1 MNKNIFSNLD
11 ISYLTDKLGI
21 DLFTLARGTYDCL
34 SLDGIVTE
42 GINDRFLAGLLLENS
57 ISADFFNS
65 KTNLRKF
72 IAALPQRYRESIRD
86 NFDLQTVKWDDSL
99 YMFFEEHYGINKRF
113 KPTRQPSK
121 TVSETALFFDE
132 PEFPFKNLKDYQSII
147 YHKVYDYIKSV
158 NFARCILQMPTGSG
172 KTRTAMEIVSE
183 YLNEHSTSVIWLANT
198 EELVDQAFESFRE
211 VWGIRRKKPLAAYNH
226 MRYSGDIDY
235 ERQSFHLNTLQGLNS
250 KNGKELIEKIL
261 SGNPGIGL
269 VIVDEAHISIAPTYR
284 NTIKHLLSNEGKLV
298 GLTATPGR
306 TINRFA
312 DGQIDDNR
320 ELSDFYLNKL
330 FQIDTG
336 DKPPIEFLRERGI
349 LSNAKF
355 FSIEGSYIESCLSP
369 EEKIKMNETKK
380 IPAIILG
387 RLSNNSRRNA
397 IILDKLQKLLAA
409 NKKVLFFATSIDH
422 SKVIASLINLLG
434 YNAAHVDGETGASRA
449 KVIQQFKDGDLRLLS
464 NFGVLTTGFDDPK
477 IDVVFMARPT
487 NSVVLYSQIIGR
499 GLRGPSI
506 GGTEVCEVYT
516 INDNIVDL
524 PSNNQIYSYFD
535 EYFINTN
542 AI

>member
-1 MNKNIFSNLD
+1 
-11 ISYLTDKLGI
+11 
-21 DLFTLARGTYDCL
+21 
-34 SLDGIVTE
+34 
-42 GINDRFLAGLLLENS
+42 
-57 ISADFFNS
+57 
-65 KTNLRKF
+65 
-72 IAALPQRYRESIRD
+72 
-86 NFDLQTVKWDDSL
+86 
-99 YMFFEEHYGINKRF
+99 
-113 KPTRQPSK
+113 
-121 TVSETALFFDE
+121 
-132 PEFPFKNLKDYQSII
+132 
-147 YHKVYDYIKSV
+147 
-158 NFARCILQMPTGSG
+158 MPTGSG

-183 YLNEHSTSVIWLANT
+183 YLNEHSSSVIWLANT

-211 VWGIRRKKPLAAYNH
+211 VWEIRRKKPLAAYNH
-226 MRYSGDIDY
+226 MRFIGDIDFGQ
-235 ERQSFHLNTLQGLNS
+235 QSFHLSTLQGLNS

-261 SGNPGIGL
+261 GGKPGIGL

-284 NTIKHLLSNEGKLV
+284 STIKHLLSKEGKLV

-306 TINRFA
+306 SINRFD
-312 DGQIDDNR
+312 DGQTDDNR
-320 ELSDFYLNKL
+320 ELSEFYLNRL

-336 DKPPIEFLRERGI
+336 DKPPIDFLRERGI

-355 FSIEGSYIESCLSP
+355 FSIEGSYIESCLTST
-369 EEKIKMNETKK
+369 ERVKMNETKK
-380 IPAIILG
+380 IPAMILG

-397 IILDKLQKLLAA
+397 IIIDKLQKLLAA
-409 NKKVLFFATSIDH
+409 KKKVLFFATSIDH
-422 SKVIASLINLLG
+422 SKVIASLVNLLG

-516 INDNIVDL
+516 VNDNIIDL
-524 PSNNQIYSYFD
+524 PSNNEIYSYFD

-542 AI
+542 AV